1 MAQREDV
8 SKMSSSTLK
17 NKRAIDDPLEKPG
30 SDLLEMNQHAKALAD
45 YIKQDRK
52 LPFTVGIFGE
62 WGEGKTTMVNFV
74 REHLRPATVD
84 GKEPPFYFVTFS
96 AWPYTTSEKLW
107 RALIIEIAKVV
118 YGLKSTETPETEQA
132 EPPEPP
138 PEKPKSKP
146 DVMSM
151 LTGFLNSELFKPKEE
166 QEPTPFDELKRDLDR
181 SDYGKISKRTPAAVD
196 QEAVMSAIVNAALS
210 VLGTV
215 SPLAAGIRSFLPW
228 ESKTNAEQSA
238 EVEDETSAEE
248 LEALPRFREIY
259 RKMLKKAGDD
269 RVYVFIDDLDR
280 AQPDVALDIMES
292 IRIALSAENC
302 VYILAVDER
311 LIEQGLRL
319 RYREL
324 FAKETD
330 EAINSKG
337 QEYLEKIIQFRTR
350 VPPRTAEQTQRLIAA
365 EFPHWTPAGD
375 IIQTIIGN
383 NPRRVK
389 QYCQR
394 LTFQN
399 MIDAPTFRIG
409 STAELENAAPHAAG
423 SGQERESNVSE
434 ILALSRKLRSSDF
447 NEFDVQDLFMQ
458 LSEDPTKYDGAT
470 AFQQMNGLFR
480 KYESE
485 GQLEKVRAAIET
497 LKPGLLSG
505 NKRPGGNQLPGA

>member
-1 MAQREDV
+1 MAQDGHV
-8 SKMSSSTLK
+8 SEMSSSALN
-17 NKRAIDDPLEKPG
+17 NKRAIDDPLEQPG

-74 REHLRPATVD
+74 REHLRPAPVHDKT
-84 GKEPPFYFVTFS
+84 PPFYFVRFT

-107 RALIIEIAKVV
+107 RALIIEIAKVL
-118 YGLKSTETPETEQA
+118 YGLKSTETTETQQA
-132 EPPEPP
+132 EPAKPAPEIP
-138 PEKPKSKP
+138 KPKP
-146 DVMSM
+146 DVISR
-151 LTGFLNSELFKPKEE
+151 LTTFLNSELFKPPEE
-166 QEPTPFDELKRDLDR
+166 TKPTPFEELVQDLDR
-181 SDYGKISKRTPAAVD
+181 YGYGKISKRTPAAALD
-196 QEAVMSAIVNAALS
+196 QEAILSAIVSAALS
-210 VLGTV
+210 VLGAV

-228 ESKTNAEQSA
+228 EPKTNAEQAAQEEEKS
-238 EVEDETSAEE
+238 TAEE
-248 LEALPRFREIY
+248 LEALPKFQEKFRE
-259 RKMLKKAGDD
+259 MLKKAGED

-292 IRIALSAENC
+292 IRIALSEGNC

-330 EAINSKG
+330 AAINSKG

-350 VPPRTAEQTQRLIAA
+350 VPPRNAEQTQRLIAA

-394 LTFQN
+394 LSFQN
-399 MIDAPTFRIG
+399 MIEAPTFTLG
-409 STAELENAAPHAAG
+409 STPIMESALPDVATSPM
-423 SGQERESNVSE
+423 ERESNVSE
-434 ILALSRKLRSSDF
+434 VVALSRKLRPPDF
-447 NEFDVQDLFMQ
+447 NDLDIQDLFIQ
-458 LSEDPTKYDGAT
+458 LNENQIDYNGTP
-470 AFQQMNGLFR
+470 FQQLNSLLR
-480 KYESE
+480 QYES
-485 GQLEKVRAAIET
+485 GGKLELVRTAIET
-497 LKPGLLSG
+497 LKPGLLS
-505 NKRPGGNQLPGA
+505 